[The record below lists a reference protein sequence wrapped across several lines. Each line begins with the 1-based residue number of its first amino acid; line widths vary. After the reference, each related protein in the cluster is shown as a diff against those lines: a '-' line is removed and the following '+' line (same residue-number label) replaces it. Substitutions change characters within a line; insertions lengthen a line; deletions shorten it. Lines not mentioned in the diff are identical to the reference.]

1 MIYVKLKP
9 LKSILLLLIAFKYLI
24 ANAQETGNI
33 VIDIDGNEYE
43 SVVLANGQE
52 WFTSNLRSSKFNDGT
67 NLSLVNANGIW
78 STTPNPSYCYYD
90 NDPTISQ
97 NYGCLY
103 NFFVVSSDKNIC
115 PEGWRVPTE
124 LDWSEMTSELG
135 GLGLAGGKLKSEGLN
150 FWSSPNT
157 DATNEIRF
165 NALPNGCRYDG
176 GYFNNLSYY
185 SFFWTATELDTT
197 FAWYRSL
204 KYDNGSVVR
213 NFSKKQ
219 SGYGIRCMR
228 NNIVELPEIEENSEM
243 IYPNPTNGLVSFY
256 LPLDKIVNSS
266 FTISDNSG
274 RIIQEGIMTSSWIN
288 FESYQQGYYFV
299 KFENCKK
306 KYIFKVYKSE

>member
-1 MIYVKLKP
+1 MISGKNFLYFVMV
-9 LKSILLLLIAFKYLI
+9 ILFQCNVECQISG
-24 ANAQETGNI
+24 TT
-33 VIDIDGNEYE
+33 VTDIEGNEYE
-43 SVVLANGQE
+43 SIVLANGQE
-52 WFTSNLRSSKFNDGT
+52 WLTSNLRSTKFNDGT
-67 NLSLVNANGIW
+67 DLSLVIANGIW

-90 NDPTISQ
+90 NDPAISQ

-124 LDWSEMTSELG
+124 LDWSELTSDLG
-135 GLGLAGGKLKSEGLN
+135 GLGLAGGKLKAEGFN

-176 GYFNNLSYY
+176 GYFNNLNYY
-185 SFFWTATELDTT
+185 SFFWTASELDTT

-204 KYDNGSVVR
+204 KYDNGSAVR

-228 NNIVELPEIEENSEM
+228 NNTSELPEIQEKSGLL
-243 IYPNPTNGLVSFY
+243 YPNPTRGIVTFQ
-256 LPLDKIVNSS
+256 LPSDQITNSN
-266 FTISDNSG
+266 FTITDHVG
-274 RIIQEGIMTSSWIN
+274 RIVHEGILTENRLDFTS
-288 FESYQQGYYFV
+288 FQQGYYFIILSN
-299 KFENCKK
+299 FKK
-306 KYIFKVYKSE
+306 KYIFNVYKSE